1 MAKKTQ
7 IKTIVK
13 DLDKVIVERIT
24 VPHDLTRQQYVELR
38 MGYMTTIVKSKIALK
53 KSFDIYKEQLGEVMS
68 HRRRLNEAE
77 NRLVEVFE
85 RLGME

>member
-53 KSFDIYKEQLGEVMS
+53 KAFDIYKEQLGEVMS